1 MPNLSGL
8 PRLARVPFLMMQTL
22 SDFSYWLVTL
32 GAMLEGEVSLALAAV
47 AAERGLMLI
56 VWVIA
61 AAAGGAFIGDQIAF
75 LMLRWF
81 GARALAR
88 FPALAART
96 SRVRTVLARRAA
108 PAIFITRFLWG
119 LRMPAYATLASSGV
133 RYPVFLIVNAA
144 ACAIWATAVGSLAF
158 AFSHSVAT
166 VITRAEEIRSIGLEV
181 AAILAGAALVLM
193 FARWLVTRRKA
204 VRQG

>member
-1 MPNLSGL
+1 
-8 PRLARVPFLMMQTL
+8 MMQTL
-22 SDFSYWLVTL
+22 SDFSYWLVAL

-56 VWVIA
+56 VWVVA

-81 GARALAR
+81 GVRLFARY
-88 FPALAART
+88 PGLAART
-96 SRVRTVLARRAA
+96 SRVRTVLARRAV

-119 LRMPAYATLASSGV
+119 LRTPAYAALASSGV
-133 RYPVFLIVNAA
+133 SYPVFFAVNAV
-144 ACAIWATAVGSLAF
+144 ACAVWAGAVGSLAF

-166 VITRAEEIRSIGLEV
+166 VIARAEAVGTVGLEV